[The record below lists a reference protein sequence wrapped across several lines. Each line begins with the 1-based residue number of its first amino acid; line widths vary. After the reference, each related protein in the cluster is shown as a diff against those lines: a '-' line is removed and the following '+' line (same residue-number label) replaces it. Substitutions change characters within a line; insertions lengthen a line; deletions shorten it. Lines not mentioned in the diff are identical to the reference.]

1 MKIIIAGAGE
11 VGFHLAELLSYESQD
26 ITLIDT
32 DSESLAYANDHLD
45 IKTLKGNATSIK
57 ILRDAEVKGA
67 DLVIGV
73 TAIETTNIT
82 ICVLA
87 KQLGAKRTIA
97 RISNTEF
104 MENRAEI
111 GFRRFGIDELIS
123 PKELAIKEI
132 GMLVDQSA
140 FNETSEFDGGA
151 LTMVGLNITKDAP
164 FMGKTVQEA
173 ASIFPELHFMPIAL
187 ERFETQI
194 TLIPRGNTRFEEG
207 DQVYFITVKDG
218 VKELSKLLGKT
229 EERIKRI
236 MILGG
241 GDIGYGTAKDLSE
254 RNFHVKL
261 IEKNHERAFEL
272 ADELPKVLVI
282 EGESRDSKLLD
293 NENIQDMDAF
303 IAVTESSET
312 NIIACLMA
320 KSKGVRKTMALIE
333 NIDYHQLSQSIGI
346 NTLINKKMLAANSI
360 FRHIRKGEIIAIDKL
375 NHMEAELLEFKV
387 KPTSKA
393 CNKKIV
399 DLDIPRSA
407 IIGGVIRKGK
417 GRIALGGFKIEA
429 GDRILVCCLPRA
441 ISRVEKL
448 FM

>member
-32 DSESLAYANDHLD
+32 NADSLDYANDHLD
-45 IKTLKGNATSIK
+45 IKTLKGNATSISV
-57 ILRDAEVKGA
+57 LREAEVKGT

-73 TAIETTNIT
+73 TSIETTNIT

-123 PKELAIKEI
+123 PKALAIKEI
-132 GMLVDQSA
+132 GMLLDQSA

-151 LTMVGLNITKDAP
+151 LTMVGLNITHDAP
-164 FMGKTVQEA
+164 FLGKTVQEA
-173 ASIFPELHFMPIAL
+173 ASIFPQLHFMPIAL
-187 ERFETQI
+187 ERFETQA
-194 TLIPRGNTRFEEG
+194 TLIPRGDTRFEEG
-207 DQVYFITVKDG
+207 DQVYFITVKGG
-218 VKELSKLLGKT
+218 VEELYKLLGKT
-229 EERIKRI
+229 EERIKNV

-241 GDIGYGTAKDLSE
+241 GEIGFGTAQSLCGKGF
-254 RNFHVKL
+254 NVKI
-261 IEKNHERAFEL
+261 IEKNHDRAFGL
-272 ADELPKVLVI
+272 ADELPKALVI
-282 EGESRDSKLLD
+282 EGDCRDSKLLES
-293 NENIQDMDAF
+293 ENIQEMDAF
-303 IAVTESSET
+303 IAVSESSET

-320 KSKGVRKTMALIE
+320 KSKGVRKTIALIE

-346 NTLINKKMLAANSI
+346 NTLINKKILAANSI
-360 FRHIRKGEIIAIDKL
+360 FRHIRKGDVVAIEKL
-375 NHMEAELLEFKV
+375 HHMEAELLEFNV

-393 CNKKIV
+393 CNKKII

-407 IIGGVIRKGK
+407 IIGGVIRDGK
-417 GRIALGGFKIEA
+417 GMIALGGFKIEA
-429 GDRILVCCLPRA
+429 RDRILFCCLPRA